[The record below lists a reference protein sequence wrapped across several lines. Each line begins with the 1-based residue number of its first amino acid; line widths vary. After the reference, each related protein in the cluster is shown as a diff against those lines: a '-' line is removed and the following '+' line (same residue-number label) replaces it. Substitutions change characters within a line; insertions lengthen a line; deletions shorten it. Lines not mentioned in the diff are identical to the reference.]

1 MNPEKTKNPKKT
13 IIKTLMKIMKMK
25 KKTSQKKKQK
35 TGNDPYMDYLDSTN
49 FKVSPNKPKPPKFL
63 PLDDKDHIVE
73 KKPTISPVKVKPEKM
88 EKEKEIADKEQEQ
101 RRPRKNALQIKLEI
115 KLENISRCLWK
126 NRCQ

>member
-1 MNPEKTKNPKKT
+1 LPPGKQ
-13 IIKTLMKIMKMK
+13 
-25 KKTSQKKKQK
+25 QKKILKKSQTSDESREDK
-35 TGNDPYMDYLDSTN
+35 EPKEDDPYMDYLDSTN